1 MNEIEA
7 RKLVLDLL
15 REYGD
20 VEILENSIADR
31 CSYCKPVFIS
41 DLFWHP
47 IYIRTSTGD
56 FSRRKALTGKDMV
69 EVVSAIW
76 KTLKD
81 GGSLES
87 ELKNGDYV
95 IIKLGTE
102 AGAVE
107 KFLLEYELK
116 NAVK

>member
-1 MNEIEA
+1 MNKIEA

-15 REYGD
+15 KEYGD
-20 VEILENSIADR
+20 AEILDDAMVG
-31 CSYCKPVFIS
+31 CYGYCKPVFIS
-41 DLFWHP
+41 DLFWHT
-47 IYIRTSTGD
+47 IYIRTSTGN
-56 FSRRKALTGKDMV
+56 FSRRKVLIGKDIV
-69 EVVSAIW
+69 KVVSAIR

-95 IIKLGTE
+95 IIKLGSK

>member
-1 MNEIEA
+1 
-7 RKLVLDLL
+7 
-15 REYGD
+15 
-20 VEILENSIADR
+20 
-31 CSYCKPVFIS
+31 
-41 DLFWHP
+41 
-47 IYIRTSTGD
+47 
-56 FSRRKALTGKDMV
+56 MV

-95 IIKLGTE
+95 IIKLGSK